1 MVWQYT
7 HGVQDTQKSIIQS
20 KEKKSYKSEGKPI
33 SSQLIAIT
41 LQFFFFF
48 KEILNYKRV
57 KI

>member
-33 SSQLIAIT
+33 VLSIDCNHTSI
-41 LQFFFFF
+41 FFF
-48 KEILNYKRV
+48 
-57 KI
+57 